1 MAYAVFKDE
10 EKISRTFPTRE
21 PALKK
26 ADEAGLVDSG
36 NGEPTLDT
44 LDQAKREKLLAIF
57 ADAKAPKVIKPCA
70 PDVDSKSD
78 DDLDWA
84 MEQDRSFD
92 HRTQDSHS
100 GSTEG
105 ESS

>member
-21 PALKK
+21 QALKK
-26 ADEAGLVDSG
+26 ADEAGLVDRGSG
-36 NGEPTLDT
+36 ELTLEGNLT
-44 LDQAKREKLLAIF
+44 
-57 ADAKAPKVIKPCA
+57 IKPCA
-70 PDVDSKSD
+70 PDIDSKSD

-84 MEQDRSFD
+84 MEQVRSFD
-92 HRTQDSHS
+92 HKTQDSHS

>member
-21 PALKK
+21 EALKK
-26 ADEAGLVDSG
+26 ADEAGLVDRG
-36 NGEPTLDT
+36 NGEPSLEDNLT
-44 LDQAKREKLLAIF
+44 
-57 ADAKAPKVIKPCA
+57 IKPCA
-70 PDVDSKSD
+70 PDIDNKND

-84 MEQDRSFD
+84 MEQDRCFD
-92 HRTQDSHS
+92 HKTQDSHS

-105 ESS
+105 SSRHSLHPS

>member
-21 PALKK
+21 EALKK
-26 ADEAGLVDSG
+26 AAEAGLVDRG
-36 NGEPTLDT
+36 NGEPSLEDNLT
-44 LDQAKREKLLAIF
+44 
-57 ADAKAPKVIKPCA
+57 IKPCA
-70 PDVDSKSD
+70 PDIDNKND

-84 MEQDRSFD
+84 MEQDRCFD
-92 HRTQDSHS
+92 HKTQDSHS

-105 ESS
+105 SSRHSLHPS

>member
-21 PALKK
+21 QALKK

-36 NGEPTLDT
+36 SGEPTLEDNLT
-44 LDQAKREKLLAIF
+44 IR
-57 ADAKAPKVIKPCA
+57 PCA
-70 PDVDSKSD
+70 PDVDNKSD

-92 HRTQDSHS
+92 HKTQDSRS

-105 ESS
+105 FESS